1 MPVDIF
7 LDESGDFIDSHYY
20 DHVTFDDIQHL
31 NDKTIK
37 LLEESSRDKLHLI
50 MDVSDVKSHPTN
62 IAKTWK
68 IASGTTRH
76 KKLGSVIVVGLDN
89 PVTKLLIDIIAIMGK
104 KILKTASTREKAL
117 SFLATIE

>member
-20 DHVTFDDIQHL
+20 DHVTFDDIQYL
-31 NDKTIK
+31 NDVTIK

-50 MDVSDVKSHPTN
+50 MDVTDVKSHPTN

-89 PVTKLLIDIIAIMGK
+89 PLTKLLIDMIAIMGK

-117 SFLATIE
+117 GFLATIE

>member
-31 NDKTIK
+31 NDITIK